1 MIEIDRENKFEVQ
14 CLHCWKHLKEATTF
28 DEDFGFVPWE
38 GSRLDKYSIA
48 RTGYQKV
55 FDSPSA
61 YPKVLV
67 SGNAVALKMSGNS
80 SLLTEDHCYS
90 PQTFI
95 NYICDNPELF
105 LTDFEVFRKLF
116 AKLTTLILVT
126 KKENDALRGLTR
138 NNKKNN
144 SILISCPKLLSYKH
158 LGIDLFK
165 REQGGKWGDARPT
178 DNLIEVS
185 DSFIEYEQK
194 FWTPKAHKLYE
205 EYDIS
210 L

>member
-1 MIEIDRENKFEVQ
+1 MIEIARENKFEVQ

-105 LTDFEVFRKLF
+105 LTDF
-116 AKLTTLILVT
+116 
-126 KKENDALRGLTR
+126 
-138 NNKKNN
+138 
-144 SILISCPKLLSYKH
+144 
-158 LGIDLFK
+158 
-165 REQGGKWGDARPT
+165 
-178 DNLIEVS
+178 
-185 DSFIEYEQK
+185 
-194 FWTPKAHKLYE
+194 
-205 EYDIS
+205 
-210 L
+210 